1 MSVDTQRTLAGF
13 LLVLTLANLFASGMI
28 FFTTR
33 NLRTD
38 AQHQLSQVTKTVER
52 LDDAVTR
59 LCDKSAGVC
68 APPVAMQPTVPPE
81 KP

>member
-1 MSVDTQRTLAGF
+1 MSVDTQRNLAGF
-13 LLVLTLANLFASGMI
+13 LLVLTLANLFASGAI
-28 FFTTR
+28 FLTTR
-33 NLRTD
+33 NLRED
-38 AQHQLSQVTKTVER
+38 AHVQLDQVAKTVER

-68 APPVAMQPTVPPE
+68 APPVAMQPTASPE

>member
-1 MSVDTQRTLAGF
+1 MSVDTQRNFAGF
-13 LLVLTLANLFASGMI
+13 LLALTLANLFASGAI

-38 AQHQLSQVTKTVER
+38 AQAQLSQVTQTVER

-68 APPVAMQPTVPPE
+68 APPVAMQPSRP
-81 KP
+81 

>member
-13 LLVLTLANLFASGMI
+13 LLALTLANLFASGAI
-28 FFTTR
+28 FFSTR
-33 NLRTD
+33 NLRAD
-38 AQHQLSQVTKTVER
+38 ATHQLEQVSKTVER

-68 APPVAMQPTVPPE
+68 APPVTMQPVP

>member
-1 MSVDTQRTLAGF
+1 MSVETQRNLAGF
-13 LLVLTLANLFASGMI
+13 LLVLTLANLFASGAI

-33 NLRTD
+33 NLRAD
-38 AQHQLSQVTKTVER
+38 AHAQLEQVTKTVER

-68 APPVAMQPTVPPE
+68 APPVALQPSRP
-81 KP
+81 

>member
-1 MSVDTQRTLAGF
+1 MSVDTQRNLAGF
-13 LLVLTLANLFASGMI
+13 LLALTLANLFASGAI

-33 NLRTD
+33 NLRAD
-38 AQHQLSQVTKTVER
+38 AQAQLSQVTQTVER

-68 APPVAMQPTVPPE
+68 APPVAMQPVQ

>member
-1 MSVDTQRTLAGF
+1 MSVDTQRNLAGF
-13 LLVLTLANLFASGMI
+13 LLVLTLCNLFASGAI

-33 NLRTD
+33 NLRAD
-38 AQHQLSQVTKTVER
+38 AHAQLEQVSKTVER

-68 APPVAMQPTVPPE
+68 APPVAMQPSS

>member
-1 MSVDTQRTLAGF
+1 MTANAQRNLAGF
-13 LLVLTLANLFASGMI
+13 LLVLTLANLFASGAV
-28 FFTTR
+28 FLTTR
-33 NLRTD
+33 NLRAD
-38 AQHQLSQVTKTVER
+38 ATAQLAQVSQTVAR

-68 APPVAMQPTVPPE
+68 APPVAMQPAPE

>member
-1 MSVDTQRTLAGF
+1 MSVDTQRNLAGF
-13 LLVLTLANLFASGMI
+13 LLVLTLANLFASGAI

-38 AQHQLSQVTKTVER
+38 AQAQLSQVTKTVER

-59 LCDKSAGVC
+59 LCDKAAGVC
-68 APPVAMQPTVPPE
+68 APPVAMQPAAPPE

>member
-13 LLVLTLANLFASGMI
+13 LLVLTLANMIASGAI
-28 FFTTR
+28 FFATR
-33 NLRTD
+33 SLRAD
-38 AQHQLSQVTKTVER
+38 AHAQLEQVNKTVER

-68 APPVAMQPTVPPE
+68 APPVAMQPTAPPE

>member
-1 MSVDTQRTLAGF
+1 MSVDTQRNLAGF
-13 LLVLTLANLFASGMI
+13 LLVLTLANLFASGAI

-38 AQHQLSQVTKTVER
+38 AQAQLSQVAQTVER
-52 LDDAVTR
+52 LDAAVTR

-68 APPVAMQPTVPPE
+68 APPVSMQPVAPE

>member
-13 LLVLTLANLFASGMI
+13 LLALTLANLFASGAI
-28 FFTTR
+28 FFSTR
-33 NLRTD
+33 NLRAD
-38 AQHQLSQVTKTVER
+38 ATHQLEQVSKTVER

-68 APPVAMQPTVPPE
+68 APPVTMQPVAPE

>member
-1 MSVDTQRTLAGF
+1 MSVDTQRNLAGF
-13 LLVLTLANLFASGMI
+13 LLVLTLANLFASGAI

-33 NLRTD
+33 NLRAD
-38 AQHQLSQVTKTVER
+38 AHAQLEQVSQTVAR

-68 APPVAMQPTVPPE
+68 APPVAMQPARP
-81 KP
+81 

>member
-1 MSVDTQRTLAGF
+1 MSIDTQRNLAGF
-13 LLVLTLANLFASGMI
+13 LLVLTLANLFASGAI

-33 NLRTD
+33 NLRAD
-38 AQHQLSQVTKTVER
+38 AHTQLEQVGKTVER

-68 APPVAMQPTVPPE
+68 APPVTMQPVPRETPR
-81 KP
+81 